1 MFVIKSDREALIVSL
16 QLVIQFLY
24 SRTVDQP
31 RDQVAILEVSVFAG
45 WHMCANDFI
54 IHRPYAKL
62 VDILYPFLCI
72 HIILL
77 ASFKVKHSFGFEL
90 KIHEVN

>member
-45 WHMCANDFI
+45 
-54 IHRPYAKL
+54 
-62 VDILYPFLCI
+62 
-72 HIILL
+72 
-77 ASFKVKHSFGFEL
+77 
-90 KIHEVN
+90 